1 MTTRERKTVVGQA
14 VQRNLS
20 RATSRDRRG
29 AAFVLG
35 ASATLLATSLS
46 AQTIENVVVTA
57 ARRESTL
64 QDIPY
69 NISAVSSEALQ
80 QSRTTSL
87 SDLSQIVA
95 GISFADAGPTS
106 RSDIVLR
113 GINSNA
119 TDTPSSNAVAPVSM
133 YIGETPMFV
142 SLQISDVERVEV
154 LRGPQGT
161 LYGSGSLAGTLRFIP
176 RKPDPSAF
184 HAEVDADV
192 GMLDASDELDK
203 SAFGVL
209 NVPLS
214 ETAALRVSAG
224 YEHYAGFIDENSIVR
239 LDPPG
244 SAINSP
250 VGIPTSADGTLL
262 GPLAFDPIEDAN
274 DADVWHARASF
285 LFEPNE
291 RFSVLLAYQ
300 HQDSQSDGAQAHSPD
315 FSGSV
320 DTPPAD
326 NIYWSPDYPV
336 SFPTGGVVF
345 PANGDH
351 DANNTFLLSS
361 ERKTDLI
368 SADLS
373 YDFGFASLSSS
384 TSYYE
389 DQGSSVGDNTGLLS
403 LYPDFYGFIP
413 RMVDYQTG
421 ENQDEGFVQEL
432 RLVSDTG
439 GKFDYVV
446 GLFYQNLKTD
456 STGMQW
462 IPGQTFFGGLTGFAG
477 ANADTLGD
485 VNVIGFTR
493 TDFKDRAVFGELT
506 WHVTDDWQVTGGV
519 RKFKQDFEIAD
530 ATAFPFCGAPCDN
543 GGGTL
548 GNTFVQSSSDVS
560 DQIFKLNTSYTVN
573 SDLKVYANYAEGFRR
588 GGSTGIPI
596 SGPFAGNPEL
606 LTYDPDQTKNYEVG
620 AKGSFGANIFSV
632 ALFYID
638 WTNFQ
643 VEDSSAASGSAVV
656 VNGASARSQGIE
668 VELNGALTDRLQY
681 RFGYAYADAEVSE
694 DFSVIDLENS
704 LAGPV
709 PVAIV
714 EASKGDPLPNAPKHS
729 ITLALDYTHPAPAV
743 LPSWDMRWHL
753 HGNYRSSTLSQLVSA
768 NPADPPPFELEG
780 FSMFGASVNLE
791 DTKGLSLGL
800 YVDNIFNELGV
811 TGGSDRGNVGLRAE
825 QFYVARPRTIGLRA
839 GYRF

>member
-1 MTTRERKTVVGQA
+1 M
-14 VQRNLS
+14 
-20 RATSRDRRG
+20 
-29 AAFVLG
+29 LG
-35 ASATLLATSLS
+35 ASANLLATSLS
-46 AQTIENVVVTA
+46 AQTLEEVVVTA
-57 ARRESTL
+57 ARRETSL

-69 NISAVSSEALQ
+69 NISAVSAEVLR

-87 SDLSQIVA
+87 TDLSQIVA
-95 GISFADAGPTS
+95 GISFVDAGPTS

-119 TDTPSSNAVAPVSM
+119 SDTPSSNAVAPVSM
-133 YIGETPMFV
+133 YIGETPIFV
-142 SLQISDVERVEV
+142 ALQIGDVERVEV

-184 HAEVDADV
+184 HAEVDASMAAV
-192 GMLDASDELDK
+192 DASDELDK
-203 SAFGVL
+203 SAFGIL
-209 NVPLS
+209 NIPLS
-214 ETAALRVSAG
+214 ETAALRFSAG
-224 YEHYAGFIDENSIVR
+224 YEYYAGFIDENFIVQ
-239 LDPPG
+239 LDPPS

-262 GPLAFDPIEDAN
+262 GPLAFTPIEDAN

-285 LFEPNE
+285 LFEPND
-291 RFSVLLAYQ
+291 RFSMLLAYH
-300 HQDSQSDGAQAHSPD
+300 HQDSQSESVQAHSPD

-320 DTPPAD
+320 DTAPQD
-326 NIYWSPDYPV
+326 NIYWTPEYPV

-345 PANGDH
+345 PANGDY
-351 DANNTFLLSS
+351 DANNSFLLSN

-368 SADLS
+368 SADLT
-373 YDFGFASLSSS
+373 YDLGFASLSSS

-389 DQGSSVGDNTGLLS
+389 DKGSFVGDNTGLLS

-439 GKFDYVV
+439 GKLDYVA
-446 GLFYQNLKTD
+446 GLFYQHLKTD
-456 STGMQW
+456 STGFQW
-462 IPGQTFFGGLTGFAG
+462 IPGQTFFGGLAGFAG

-493 TDFKDRAVFGELT
+493 TDFKDLAVFGELT
-506 WHVTDDWQVTGGV
+506 WHVTDDWQITGGI
-519 RKFKQDFEIAD
+519 RKFEQDFEIAD

-548 GNTFVQSSSDVS
+548 GNTFVESSSDVS
-560 DQIFKLNTSYTVN
+560 DQIFKLNTSYSVN
-573 SDLKVYANYAEGFRR
+573 SDLNIYANYAEGFRR
-588 GGSTGIPI
+588 GGSSGIPV

-606 LTYDPDQTKNYEVG
+606 LTYDPDQTRNYEIG
-620 AKGSFGANIFSV
+620 AKGSFGSHTYSV

-643 VEDSSAASGSAVV
+643 VEDSAAASGSAVV

-668 VELNGALTDRLQY
+668 VELNGVLTDRLTY
-681 RFGYAYADAEVSE
+681 RFGYAYASAEVSE
-694 DFSVIDLENS
+694 AFSVIDLENS
-704 LAGPV
+704 PAGPV

-714 EASKGDPLPNAPKHS
+714 EASKGDPLPNAPEHS
-729 ITLALDYTHPAPAV
+729 VTLALDYTHPAPAF
-743 LPSWDMRWHL
+743 LPSWDVRWNL
-753 HGNYRSSTLSQLVSA
+753 SGNYRSSTLSQLVSA
-768 NPADPPPFELEG
+768 NPADPPPFEIEG
-780 FSMFGASVNLE
+780 FSLVSASLNFE
-791 DTKGLSLGL
+791 DREGVSLSL
-800 YVDNIFNELGV
+800 YVNNLLNEVGV
-811 TGGSDRGNVGLRAE
+811 TGGSDRGNVGLRSE
-825 QFYVARPRTIGLRA
+825 QFYVARPRTVGIRA

>member
-1 MTTRERKTVVGQA
+1 M
-14 VQRNLS
+14 
-20 RATSRDRRG
+20 
-29 AAFVLG
+29 
-35 ASATLLATSLS
+35 
-46 AQTIENVVVTA
+46 VTA
-57 ARRESTL
+57 ARRETSL

-69 NISAVSSEALQ
+69 NISAVSAEVLQ

-87 SDLSQIVA
+87 TDLSQIVA
-95 GISFADAGPTS
+95 GISFVNAGPTS

-119 TDTPSSNAVAPVSM
+119 TDNPSSSAVAPVSM
-133 YIGETPMFV
+133 YIGETPIFV
-142 SLQISDVERVEV
+142 ALQIGDVERVEV

-176 RKPDPSAF
+176 RKPDLSAF
-184 HAEVDADV
+184 HAEVDATMATV
-192 GMLDASDELDK
+192 DASDELDK

-209 NVPLS
+209 NVPLTD
-214 ETAALRVSAG
+214 TAGLRVSAG
-224 YEHYAGFIDENSIVR
+224 YEYYAGFIDENLIVQ
-239 LDPPG
+239 LDPPS

-262 GPLAFDPIEDAN
+262 GPLAFSPVEDAN

-285 LFEPNE
+285 LFEPND
-291 RFSVLLAYQ
+291 RFSMLLAYH
-300 HQDSQSDGAQAHSPD
+300 HQDSQSEGVQAHSPD

-320 DTPPAD
+320 DTAPQD
-326 NIYWSPDYPV
+326 NIYWTPEYPV

-345 PANGDH
+345 PANGDY
-351 DANNTFLLSS
+351 DANNSFLLSN

-368 SADLS
+368 SADLT
-373 YDFGFASLSSS
+373 YDLGFASLSSS

-389 DQGSSVGDNTGLLS
+389 DEGSFVGDNTGLLS

-439 GKFDYVV
+439 GKLDYVV
-446 GLFYQNLKTD
+446 GLFYQRLKTD
-456 STGMQW
+456 STGFQW
-462 IPGQTFFGGLTGFAG
+462 IPGQTYFGGLVGFAG

-485 VNVIGFTR
+485 VNVIASTR
-493 TDFKDRAVFGELT
+493 TDFKDLAVFGELT
-506 WHVTDDWQVTGGV
+506 WHVTDDWQITGGV
-519 RKFKQDFEIAD
+519 RKFEQDFEIAD

-548 GNTFVQSSSDVS
+548 GNTFVESSSDVS
-560 DQIFKLNTSYTVN
+560 DQIFKLNTSYTVT
-573 SDLKVYANYAEGFRR
+573 SDLKIYANYAEGFRR
-588 GGSTGIPI
+588 GGSSGIPV

-606 LTYDPDQTKNYEVG
+606 LTYDPDQTRNYEIG
-620 AKGSFGANIFSV
+620 AKGSFGSHTYSV

-643 VEDSSAASGSAVV
+643 VEDSAAASGSAVV

-668 VELNGALTDRLQY
+668 VELNGALTDRLTY
-681 RFGYAYADAEVSE
+681 RFGYAYASAEVSE
-694 DFSVIDLENS
+694 AFSVLDLENS
-704 LAGPV
+704 PAGPV

-714 EASKGDPLPNAPKHS
+714 EASKGDPLPNAPEHS
-729 ITLALDYTHPAPAV
+729 VTLALDYTHPAPAF
-743 LPSWDMRWHL
+743 LPSWDVRWNL
-753 HGNYRSSTLSQLVSA
+753 SGSYRSSTLSQLVSA
-768 NPADPPPFELEG
+768 NPADPPPFEIDD
-780 FSMFGASVNLE
+780 FSLVSASLNFE
-791 DTKGLSLGL
+791 YTKGVSLSL
-800 YVDNIFNELGV
+800 YVNNLFNELGV
-811 TGGSDRGNVGLRAE
+811 TGGSDRGNVGLRSE
-825 QFYVARPRTIGLRA
+825 QFFVARPRTVGIRA